1 MAIRRRAGI
10 GGGSGNLLNRRRA
23 KGKRQTGTHV
33 FYLPKKVTV
42 EMDSGTKTKK
52 KAAPKKKTT
61 AKKTTSKSAT
71 TKKTTSKTTTKKAT
85 NSGASASSTN
95 TNLTNISPTTTNTY
109 NNYYAHKEGTG
120 RERETQRREPTTTEK
135 RSLTVK
141 EIIAEET
148 RNYYASQIKKE
159 EKKLRD
165 EVKKNL
171 GRLKAEEEAL
181 KRHKLLILLRGSKE
195 FRGEFWGDANLV
207 HPTDPFKN
215 NLDYIIKLKKTKKW
229 NEAMARAQK
238 AGKAWEDG
246 SLLRKYERT
255 LTNIIGRHEY
265 YSDKLKYKALFERF
279 GGSIKKLCEITGLER
294 IGLSLNP
301 GTFIR
306 LPGLREYRMDLAKM
320 NNLAIVKAIDLH
332 KQHEQSLAI
341 SKGALNELE
350 RKKAKSYEAL
360 KKKAP

>member
-10 GGGSGNLLNRRRA
+10 GGGSRNLLNRRRD

-42 EMDSGTKTKK
+42 EMDSGTKTKN

-61 AKKTTSKSAT
+61 AKKATPKSAA
-71 TKKTTSKTTTKKAT
+71 TKIEQT
-85 NSGASASSTN
+85 N
-95 TNLTNISPTTTNTY
+95 
-109 NNYYAHKEGTG
+109 KEGTD
-120 RERETQRREPTTTEK
+120 RERDAQRREPATTEK